1 MRILKAIDYIL
12 YRIEFGLLIAC
23 LGCMI
28 LLAFVQVFLR
38 NFFDTGIVW
47 ADTIVRHLVLWLGF
61 IGAALATRERRH
73 ISIDAITRFLPP
85 RMQAAALVVASA
97 FASVVC
103 YYLAE
108 AAWTFVLE
116 ERTHGGDLV
125 LGIRSW
131 VALSIIPL
139 GYVLVGF
146 HFAVKVVEIGFDL
159 FARTTSSRGD
169 HSESN

>member
-1 MRILKAIDYIL
+1 MRILKAIDYIF

-23 LGCMI
+23 LGSMV

-61 IGAALATRERRH
+61 IGAALATRDQRH
-73 ISIDAITRFLPP
+73 ISIDAITRYLSK
-85 RMQAAALVVASA
+85 RTRAAALIVTSA
-97 FASVVC
+97 FAAVVC

-116 ERTHGGDLV
+116 EKNSGGELV
-125 LGIRSW
+125 LGIPIW
-131 VALSIIPL
+131 IALSIIPA
-139 GYVLVGF
+139 GYLIVGF
-146 HFAVKVVEIGFDL
+146 HFAIKAIENGISSL
-159 FARTTSSRGD
+159 RTK
-169 HSESN
+169 ESC